1 MTEEEHT
8 DPKKQEEVVAGN
20 VVESVLDDV
29 EKVVNTAKQIRDTAQ
44 NAHDDIITIV
54 DVVKDSNTDVSTKV
68 TTVVETG
75 VRMGTD
81 IIQTGERIVEENQ
94 EEIKAVVGCF
104 ANIVEKVKK
113 NRNSRAV
120 HPYSTTG
127 ST

>member
-8 DPKKQEEVVAGN
+8 DSKKQEEVVVGN
-20 VVESVLDDV
+20 VVESVLDNV

-44 NAHDDIITIV
+44 NTHDDIITIV
-54 DVVKDSNTDVSTKV
+54 DVVKDSNTDISTKA

-75 VRMGTD
+75 VRMGTN

>member
-1 MTEEEHT
+1 M
-8 DPKKQEEVVAGN
+8 
-20 VVESVLDDV
+20 LDNV

-44 NAHDDIITIV
+44 NTHDDIITIV
-54 DVVKDSNTDVSTKV
+54 DVVKDSNTDISTKA
-68 TTVVETG
+68 TAVVETG
-75 VRMGTD
+75 VRMGTN

>member
-8 DPKKQEEVVAGN
+8 DSKKQEEVVAGN
-20 VVESVLDDV
+20 IVESVLDNV
-29 EKVVNTAKQIRDTAQ
+29 EKVVNTAKQIRDIAQ
-44 NAHDDIITIV
+44 NTHDDIITIV
-54 DVVKDSNTDVSTKV
+54 DVVKDSNTDISTKM

>member
-8 DPKKQEEVVAGN
+8 DSKKQEEVVAGN

-44 NAHDDIITIV
+44 NTRDDIIAIV